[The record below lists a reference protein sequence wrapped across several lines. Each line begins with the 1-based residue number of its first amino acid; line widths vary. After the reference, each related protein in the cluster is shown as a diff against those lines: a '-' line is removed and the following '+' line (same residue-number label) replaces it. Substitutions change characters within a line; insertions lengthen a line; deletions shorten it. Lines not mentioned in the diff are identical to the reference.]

1 MQWNE
6 KETAEHMLREV
17 RALQSFKFQ
26 ELFIKC
32 VITWVNDLDICNI

>member
-17 RALQSFKFQ
+17 RALRSFKFQ
-26 ELFIKC
+26 ELFI
-32 VITWVNDLDICNI
+32 N